1 MSVILFFTNELR
13 CKITKNNTQTLIV
26 QRKKPIFAYMIGAMI
41 ISAMVICIA
50 IAGLMASYIEDK
62 KTNKVKALRPKVID
76 ESFS

>member
-1 MSVILFFTNELR
+1 MLVVILFFTNELR

-50 IAGLMASYIEDK
+50 IAGLMASYIEDRK
-62 KTNKVKALRPKVID
+62 NKQSKGAKA
-76 ESFS
+76 

>member
-1 MSVILFFTNELR
+1 MNYAAKLQ
-13 CKITKNNTQTLIV
+13 KNNTQTLIV

-62 KTNKVKALRPKVID
+62 KNKQSKGAKA
-76 ESFS
+76 